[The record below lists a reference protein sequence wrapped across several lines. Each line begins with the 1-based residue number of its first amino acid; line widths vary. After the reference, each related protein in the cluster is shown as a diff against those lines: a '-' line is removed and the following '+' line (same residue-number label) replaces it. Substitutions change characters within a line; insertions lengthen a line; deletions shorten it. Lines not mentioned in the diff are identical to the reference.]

1 MNKILITGSKGQLG
15 TEIIKQVNH
24 RTNQNLSFFALDID
38 ELDITN
44 EQTVSECINIF
55 QPSIIINCAAYTN
68 VDGCEVNED
77 LAYKVNAIGPKNL
90 AVAAEEIDCK
100 LIHISTDYV
109 FSGEDNGKIPHTED
123 EKAYPISAYGRTKL
137 AGEEFVKQYCS
148 KYFIVRTAWL
158 YGYYS
163 KNFVKTIVNA
173 GKKYGK
179 LEVVND
185 QLGNPTNAVDLASEV
200 IKLMF
205 TDKYGIY
212 HCTGNGICSWYEFA
226 RKIIEYS
233 GIDAEVYPCS
243 TEEYKK
249 KHPLSADRPKWP
261 ALDNKHLRETIGDDM
276 RYWEDALQDFFMNWK
291 GDRDGGHLNVS
302 KQNCLVSL

>member
-1 MNKILITGSKGQLG
+1 MDMKKLVTGCNGQLG
-15 TEIIKQVNH
+15 KEITLQLQHEVYGE
-24 RTNQNLSFFALDID
+24 LSVIPVDID
-38 ELDITN
+38 KLDITDGKS
-44 EQTVSECINIF
+44 VRKYINVIN
-55 QPSIIINCAAYTN
+55 PDIIINCAAYTN

-90 AVAAEEIDCK
+90 AVAAEEYNSK

-109 FSGEDNGKIPHTED
+109 FSGEENGGHPHTED
-123 EKAYPISAYGRTKL
+123 ESANPISSYGKTKL
-137 AGEEFVKQYCS
+137 AGEEYVKQYCS

-158 YGYYS
+158 YGYYG

-185 QLGNPTNAVDLASEV
+185 QLGNPTNAADLASEI

-205 TDKYGIY
+205 TDEYGIY
-212 HCTGNGICSWYEFA
+212 HCTGKGICSWFDFA

-243 TEEYKK
+243 TEEYKQ
-249 KHPLSADRPKWP
+249 KHPQSADRPKWS

-276 RYWEDALQDFFMNWK
+276 RNREDALKDFFMNWK
-291 GDRDGGHLNVS
+291 GE
-302 KQNCLVSL
+302 